1 MERGE
6 ERIGIGLMVVF
17 KSKQIF
23 HSALFTICRKTAMGL
38 KFKGLTPESLRHT
51 DLPLIY
57 IRIMSTKE
65 GIGSKTA

>member
-1 MERGE
+1 MA
-6 ERIGIGLMVVF
+6 VF

-23 HSALFTICRKTAMGL
+23 HSALFTICQKTAMGL
-38 KFKGLTPESLRHT
+38 KFKDLTPERHT
-51 DLPLIY
+51 DLPLIS